1 MNTVEIIQKLGNYKK
16 IWAYTRM
23 NVLKFL
29 LLYIVIIIN
38 SFFFLQKSL
47 NLPIIL
53 QVCCYLLLT
62 NITFIRIIKIRKV
75 NFTSLIQMRAKS
87 SCLTLN
93 QLFTKYQDNNVIHL
107 RSDFFLTLST
117 YYRLHV

>member
-38 SFFFLQKSL
+38 SFFFFTKITKFTY
-47 NLPIIL
+47 NFTG
-53 QVCCYLLLT
+53 LLLST
-62 NITFIRIIKIRKV
+62 VNKYNIYK
-75 NFTSLIQMRAKS
+75 
-87 SCLTLN
+87 
-93 QLFTKYQDNNVIHL
+93 DH
-107 RSDFFLTLST
+107 
-117 YYRLHV
+117 

>member
-1 MNTVEIIQKLGNYKK
+1 MNFVEIIQKWVITKN
-16 IWAYTRM
+16 WAYTRM

-75 NFTSLIQMRAKS
+75 NLTSLIQMRAKS

>member
-1 MNTVEIIQKLGNYKK
+1 
-16 IWAYTRM
+16 M

-38 SFFFLQKSL
+38 FFFLQKSL
-47 NLPIIL
+47 ILPIIL
-53 QVCCYLLLT
+53 QVCCYLVLT
-62 NITFIRIIKIRKV
+62 NIIFLRISKIRKV

-93 QLFTKYQDNNVIHL
+93 QLFTKYQDNMQVIHL
-107 RSDFFLTLST
+107 RSDFFA
-117 YYRLHV
+117 

>member
-1 MNTVEIIQKLGNYKK
+1 MITVEIIQKWAITKKLG
-16 IWAYTRM
+16 
-23 NVLKFL
+23 LL

-38 SFFFLQKSL
+38 FFFLQKSL

-62 NITFIRIIKIRKV
+62 NITFLRIIKIRKV

-93 QLFTKYQDNNVIHL
+93 QLFTKYQYNMHVIHL
-107 RSDFFLTLST
+107 RSDLFSILGL
-117 YYRLHV
+117 